1 MLVPFSFEPLPLNS
15 IRLVIEPNL
24 ELIRCGDWVI
34 DPGSEGPDKGGEI
47 VVAQHPLEPVVV

>member
-15 IRLVIEPNL
+15 IILVIKPNL
-24 ELIRCGDWVI
+24 DRIRRGDWVN
-34 DPGSEGPDKGGEI
+34 DPGSEGADKGGEI